1 MKKDGFLKSI
11 PFSGMSIIEFLLII
25 FLFCRRYLNW
35 ILRIDINIFL
45 SVGIFIFVSITLLL
59 SCWPKVRYYSKMV
72 MYGELGVISIYY
84 FILLSITIIIF
95 SFGKKLSIF
104 EKKFSILLIIILIS
118 LTLIVSWLKRKSE
131 PFIIERLGISW
142 AILLFF
148 LLGSLS
154 ISISL
159 HQLLPINILY
169 LSSFLFLIGIGA
181 LYCNFIRMK
190 NRTLKENLYCLI
202 DSQIF
207 DAIISIVFY
216 LIIMIF
222 GSAILIFYF
231 SNFTKWINILA
242 PLIAVSVSLWITMKS
257 YEKSI
262 KEPDKG
268 IIIFS
273 WIFCIVLFISIF
285 IMTVQKNIWGTYTGL
300 KVILGA
306 LLGIDAIFLLAL
318 KQKDVFIDNLEK
330 DPSLIKNPN
339 SELTIKRIK
348 LFLGNITIL
357 FTFVNVIFYN
367 DAITKKIIKILSPFL
382 ETIAPKFLYA
392 ANEIDNHI
400 KIITLSII
408 IILITFIFA
417 ILLLFVEEYICRKIF
432 FRKKLMY
439 KKHF

>member
-95 SFGKKLSIF
+95 SFGKKLSIS

-131 PFIIERLGISW
+131 PLIIERLGISW

-285 IMTVQKNIWGTYTGL
+285 IMTVQKKYLGYVHRLKSYT
-300 KVILGA
+300 
-306 LLGIDAIFLLAL
+306 
-318 KQKDVFIDNLEK
+318 
-330 DPSLIKNPN
+330 
-339 SELTIKRIK
+339 RR
-348 LFLGNITIL
+348 
-357 FTFVNVIFYN
+357 
-367 DAITKKIIKILSPFL
+367 
-382 ETIAPKFLYA
+382 
-392 ANEIDNHI
+392 
-400 KIITLSII
+400 SI
-408 IILITFIFA
+408 
-417 ILLLFVEEYICRKIF
+417 RN
-432 FRKKLMY
+432 
-439 KKHF
+439 

>member
-11 PFSGMSIIEFLLII
+11 PFSGMSIIELLLII
-25 FLFCRRYLNW
+25 FLFSGRYLNW
-35 ILRIDINIFL
+35 GSGIDVNIFL
-45 SVGIFIFVSITLLL
+45 IVAVSTFVGMTLLL
-59 SCWPKVRYYSKMV
+59 TCWTKLRYYSKMV
-72 MYGELGVISIYY
+72 MYGELAVISIYY
-84 FILLSITIIIF
+84 FTLFTVNIIMSSFGIKKPPFYGKIIFILSI
-95 SFGKKLSIF
+95 
-104 EKKFSILLIIILIS
+104 ILML
-118 LTLIVSWLKRKSE
+118 LTLIVGWLKLKSK
-131 PFIIERLGISW
+131 PFIIEGSGISW

-148 LLGSLS
+148 LLVSLS

-169 LSSFLFLIGIGA
+169 FSSLFFLIGIIK
-181 LYCNFIRMK
+181 FIQMK
-190 NRTLKENLYCLI
+190 SRTLKEALYYLI
-202 DSQIF
+202 DSQIS
-207 DAIISIVFY
+207 DAIVSIVFY

-222 GSAILIFYF
+222 GSAIFIFYF
-231 SNFTKWINILA
+231 SSFAKWINIWA
-242 PLIAVSVSLWITMKS
+242 PLIAVSVTLLIVMKS
-257 YEKSI
+257 YKENI
-262 KEPDKG
+262 KESDKG

-306 LLGIDAIFLLAL
+306 ILGIDAIFLLAL
-318 KQKDVFIDNLEK
+318 KQKDIFIDNLEK

-339 SELTIKRIK
+339 GELVVKRIK
-348 LFLGNITIL
+348 LLLGNITIL

-382 ETIAPKFLYA
+382 ENIAPKLLYSTD
-392 ANEIDNHI
+392 EIDNHI

-408 IILITFIFA
+408 IILITFVFA
-417 ILLLFVEEYICRKIF
+417 ILLLFVEEYICRKLF

>member
-169 LSSFLFLIGIGA
+169 LSSFLF
-181 LYCNFIRMK
+181 
-190 NRTLKENLYCLI
+190 
-202 DSQIF
+202 
-207 DAIISIVFY
+207 
-216 LIIMIF
+216 
-222 GSAILIFYF
+222 
-231 SNFTKWINILA
+231 
-242 PLIAVSVSLWITMKS
+242 
-257 YEKSI
+257 
-262 KEPDKG
+262 
-268 IIIFS
+268 
-273 WIFCIVLFISIF
+273 
-285 IMTVQKNIWGTYTGL
+285 
-300 KVILGA
+300 
-306 LLGIDAIFLLAL
+306 
-318 KQKDVFIDNLEK
+318 
-330 DPSLIKNPN
+330 
-339 SELTIKRIK
+339 
-348 LFLGNITIL
+348 
-357 FTFVNVIFYN
+357 
-367 DAITKKIIKILSPFL
+367 
-382 ETIAPKFLYA
+382 
-392 ANEIDNHI
+392 
-400 KIITLSII
+400 
-408 IILITFIFA
+408 
-417 ILLLFVEEYICRKIF
+417 
-432 FRKKLMY
+432 
-439 KKHF
+439 

>member
-417 ILLLFVEEYICRKIF
+417 ILLLFVEEYICRKIY
-432 FRKKLMY
+432 FRKILTY
-439 KKHF
+439 RKHF

>member
-59 SCWPKVRYYSKMV
+59 SRWPKVRYYSKMV

-95 SFGKKLSIF
+95 SFGKKLSIS

-142 AILLFF
+142 ALLLFF

-190 NRTLKENLYCLI
+190 NRTLIENLYCLI

-432 FRKKLMY
+432 FRKN
-439 KKHF
+439 